1 MCIVIADVL
10 STQFVKC
17 RCLCFSKVNDRT
29 AVMVATTSRDMEIT
43 EEEAIMVDGPTADT
57 VRITRGTTKGTA
69 DTTKGTAD
77 TIRDTA
83 DTIRDTVEDLD
94 TSTVNLQD
102 AIPFDDT

>member
-1 MCIVIADVL
+1 MIADVL
-10 STQFVKC
+10 STQFLKC

-29 AVMVATTSRDMEIT
+29 AVIEAVMVATTSRDMEIT

-94 TSTVNLQD
+94 TSTVNLYTRRNS
-102 AIPFDDT
+102 F

>member
-1 MCIVIADVL
+1 MIADVL
-10 STQFVKC
+10 STQFLKC

-43 EEEAIMVDGPTADT
+43 EEEAIITIMVDDPTADT

-94 TSTVNLQD
+94 TSTVNLYTRRNS
-102 AIPFDDT
+102 F

>member
-1 MCIVIADVL
+1 MIADVL
-10 STQFVKC
+10 STQFLKC

-29 AVMVATTSRDMEIT
+29 AVMVAEVATTSRDMEIT

-57 VRITRGTTKGTA
+57 VRITRGTTKGTE

-83 DTIRDTVEDLD
+83 DTIRDTAEDLD
-94 TSTVNLQD
+94 TSTVNLYTRRNS
-102 AIPFDDT
+102 F